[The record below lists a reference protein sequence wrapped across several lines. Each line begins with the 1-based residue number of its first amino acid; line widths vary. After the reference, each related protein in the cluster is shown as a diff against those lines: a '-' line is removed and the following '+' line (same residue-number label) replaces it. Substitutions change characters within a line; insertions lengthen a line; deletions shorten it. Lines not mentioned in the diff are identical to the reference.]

1 MVWFPAKTY
10 NLLKKF
16 LYYAHKSLPNPN
28 PEHLQKATFN
38 PWYSSMLATQKMR
51 HHTTQKMLRT
61 LQNGLY
67 FVNIYRNITDIN
79 FHPLHMSI
87 LYRCNRKKKKLNPI
101 LRSETSLT
109 ENKAP
114 VSDKLQQ
121 CRKSSHR
128 KVPCQDPWDSGN
140 DHRAKWKS
148 SAGT

>member
-1 MVWFPAKTY
+1 MLTNPFQTPIQSICRRLPSILDAHLCWPRRRCVITPLRRCCVPFKMGFI
-10 NLLKKF
+10 LLTF
-16 LYYAHKSLPNPN
+16 TGTSL
-28 PEHLQKATFN
+28 
-38 PWYSSMLATQKMR
+38 
-51 HHTTQKMLRT
+51 T
-61 LQNGLY
+61 L
-67 FVNIYRNITDIN
+67 I

-87 LYRCNRKKKKLNPI
+87 LYRCNRKKKLNPI